1 MRMAFRK
8 YWAIFQT
15 QIISRMAYPFD
26 LAAQSV
32 TILIFLWIFLQLWRT
47 TYHAVGQTTLAGL
60 TLANTLWYLM
70 LAETIVL
77 STPRLSR
84 TIGDSVKDG
93 SIAYLLNKPFNY
105 LLYQVSVGLG
115 DSLTHLFFN
124 AVIGGAL
131 VWLLVGPP
139 PDPRGWP
146 LVVVT
151 VLLAWLINFC
161 FSTLIGLSAFLVE
174 EISAFEWIYSKFILL
189 LGGTLIPLDFYPT
202 WLQSI
207 IKYLPFA
214 YTVYGPARL
223 FIDPSLERFV
233 NLILGQ
239 SLWLVVLGSLVFF
252 FYNRLVSQLTING
265 G

>member
-1 MRMAFRK
+1 
-8 YWAIFQT
+8 
-15 QIISRMAYPFD
+15 MAYPLD
-26 LAAQSV
+26 LAAQGL
-32 TILIFLWIFLQLWRT
+32 TIVIFLWIFLQLWRT
-47 TYHAVGQTTLAGL
+47 TYSAVGKTTLAGL
-60 TLANTLWYLM
+60 TLPNTLWYLM
-70 LAETIVL
+70 LAEAIVL

-84 TIGDSVKDG
+84 TIGESVRDG

-124 AVIGGAL
+124 CVLGGA
-131 VWLLVGPP
+131 VMWLLVGPP

-146 LVVVT
+146 LVFVT

-161 FSTLIGLSAFLVE
+161 FTALIGLSAFLVE
-174 EISAFEWIYSKFILL
+174 ETSAFEWIYSKFILL
-189 LGGTLIPLDFYPT
+189 LGGTLIPLDFYPA
-202 WLQSI
+202 WLQSV
-207 IKYLPFA
+207 IKTFPFA

-223 FIDPSLERFV
+223 FIDPSLERFS

-239 SLWLVVLGSLVFF
+239 SLWLVVLGSLVYF
-252 FYNRLVSQLTING
+252 FYNKLVSQLTING